1 MKSSL
6 AILALAS
13 VGEAT
18 FNFRGAKPFT
28 CPDNVDNSCV
38 EKQKNGF
45 DFKDL
50 FPGKFNK
57 YNDFDF
63 KGWSCEDKFNKRIIK
78 GECGSTK
85 EESPSF
91 GHYENPFSVDHIDV
105 TPEEDTDLEFHYDM
119 PDGSSCKTRSSCSS
133 QGTTVK
139 NNQCGGAKKVTIV
152 YPPRP
157 NKKTCKIDVGK
168 IGFGCDKTKFPPP
181 PPVYPPPSVPSPST
195 LSTVVAVPS
204 TSAPAPSVPAPSE
217 PVYSEP
223 VFSQPPVQ
231 SEPPVVVV
239 PSSSAPASSAPAS
252 SAPASSAPASSA
264 PPQQE
269 TSPAVSSSAIES
281 TTSEAIPVQS
291 EPVQSEP
298 VYSQPGYSQPPPA
311 ETEPVVEE
319 PSSSA
324 PAQITSSAVES
335 TTTGVIPVQSEP
347 VYSQPPVISEPP
359 VVETTVFQSTS
370 TIFTTSVTTVTDCG
384 PEKPEC
390 GGQETPVVVTV
401 TVPQTTTVCD
411 VTSTFT
417 RPAVPTTDKPALP
430 QTTVYPESP
439 ETPETPE
446 VPETPEEPETE
457 LPCDPVVPRCLIT
470 WLPLVPDCKDNTDA
484 KCFCPKK
491 EFIDKVFECLYAY
504 GDNDEVVDKALKFVQ
519 GICADHVN
527 ENPAIVT
534 GGEVITKILTLPPA
548 TATSVAYTTVTLDA
562 TLTVPCVENGVT
574 LSESLTTTVVKST
587 IEVPKVEFAT
597 TASDI
602 IPVVPTAIPI
612 QEGEGNKPTLIVAPS
627 STPAGTGG
635 IVPVPTSGLPVA
647 AGAGKLSAGVAA
659 AVAVMVA
666 MAAF

>member
-1 MKSSL
+1 MKSSI

-18 FNFRGAKPFT
+18 FNFNFRGAKPFT
-28 CPDNVDNSCV
+28 CPDNVDNTCV
-38 EKQKNGF
+38 ENQKNGF
-45 DFKDL
+45 DFKEL
-50 FPGKFNK
+50 FPGSFSK

-63 KGWSCEDKFNKRIIK
+63 KGWSCEDKFNKRTIK
-78 GECGSTK
+78 GECGPTK
-85 EESPSF
+85 QESPSF
-91 GHYENPFSVDHIDV
+91 GCTDKTFSVDHIEV

-119 PDGSSCKTRSSCSS
+119 PDGSSCKTRHSCSR

-152 YPPRP
+152 YPPKK
-157 NKKTCKIDVGK
+157 NKNKCKVDIGK

-181 PPVYPPPSVPSPST
+181 PPVYPPPSAPAPST
-195 LSTVVAVPS
+195 LSTIFS
-204 TSAPAPSVPAPSE
+204 SAPATTVPAPSE
-217 PVYSEP
+217 PVY
-223 VFSQPPVQ
+223 SQPPVQ
-231 SEPPVVVV
+231 SEPPVVEVSSSAPV
-239 PSSSAPASSAPAS
+239 SSAPASSAPASSAPASSAPAS

-269 TSPAVSSSAIES
+269 TSPAVSSSVVES

-291 EPVQSEP
+291 EPVESEP
-298 VYSQPGYSQPPPA
+298 VYSQPGYSQPPP
-311 ETEPVVEE
+311 PVSV
-319 PSSSA
+319 PASSA
-324 PAQITSSAVES
+324 PPQVSSSAVES
-335 TTTGVIPVQSEP
+335 TSTGVIPVQSQP
-347 VYSQPPVISEPP
+347 VSSQPPVISEPP
-359 VVETTVFQSTS
+359 VVETTTFQSTS
-370 TIFTTSVTTVTDCG
+370 TIFTTTVATVTDCG
-384 PEKPEC
+384 PEHPEC
-390 GGQETPVVVTV
+390 GSEETPVLVTV

-417 RPAVPTTDKPALP
+417 RPAVPTTEKPALP
-430 QTTVYPESP
+430 QTTTVPQTP

-446 VPETPEEPETE
+446 EPVTE

-491 EFIDKVFECLYAY
+491 EFIEKVFECLYAY
-504 GDNDEVVDKALKFVQ
+504 GDNDEVVDQALKFVQ

-527 ENPAIVT
+527 ENPAVVT
-534 GGEVITKILTLPPA
+534 GAETITKILTLPPV

-562 TLTVPCVENGVT
+562 TLTVPCVEDGTT
-574 LSESLTTTVVKST
+574 LSNSLTTTVIKST

-597 TASDI
+597 TAQDI
-602 IPVVPTAIPI
+602 VPVVPTAVPI

-647 AGAGKLSAGVAA
+647 AGAGKLSAGVTA

-666 MAAF
+666 MVAAF